1 MDPLT
6 RAQLTASYVDG
17 DERLAE
23 PRHDPALA
31 SPPRRALG
39 ATRRLDDSRLD
50 DSRPVTGNVVAS
62 PVQRRQSPAV
72 TNIFLDER
80 IARSYDESS
89 ADMFDPAVVEPA
101 VDFLAALA
109 GGAAGAGHR
118 HRPHALPLSRRGVA
132 VHGIGASPPM
142 LEALRA
148 KLGADQIGIT
158 IGDYATATVGA
169 TFRLAFA
176 VFNAITNLTTQAE
189 QVDCFRNVADHL
201 EPGGCFVAETFVPAL
216 QRLPRARPTG
226 RSR

>member
-1 MDPLT
+1 M
-6 RAQLTASYVDG
+6 
-17 DERLAE
+17 
-23 PRHDPALA
+23 
-31 SPPRRALG
+31 
-39 ATRRLDDSRLD
+39 
-50 DSRPVTGNVVAS
+50 
-62 PVQRRQSPAV
+62 
-72 TNIFLDER
+72 
-80 IARSYDESS
+80 
-89 ADMFDPAVVEPA
+89 
-101 VDFLAALA
+101 
-109 GGAAGAGHR
+109 
-118 HRPHALPLSRRGVA
+118 A
-132 VHGIGASPPM
+132 VHGIDAPPPM

-148 KLGADQIGIT
+148 KPGDQIGIT

>member
-1 MDPLT
+1 M
-6 RAQLTASYVDG
+6 
-17 DERLAE
+17 
-23 PRHDPALA
+23 
-31 SPPRRALG
+31 
-39 ATRRLDDSRLD
+39 
-50 DSRPVTGNVVAS
+50 AS

-80 IARSYDESS
+80 IARSYDATS

-109 GGAAGAGHR
+109 GGAGALELGIGTGR
-118 HRPHALPLSRRGVA
+118 IALPLSRRGVA
-132 VHGIGASPPM
+132 VHGIDAPPPM

-148 KLGADQIGIT
+148 KPGADQIGIT